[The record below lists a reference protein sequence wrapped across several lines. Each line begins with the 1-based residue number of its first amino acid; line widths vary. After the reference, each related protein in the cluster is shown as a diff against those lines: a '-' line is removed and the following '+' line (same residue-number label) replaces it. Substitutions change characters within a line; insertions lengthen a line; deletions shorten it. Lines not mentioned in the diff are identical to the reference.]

1 MIANAV
7 EVATVRAMLAT
18 VPIVVVAPADAIN
31 GQPPA

>member
-7 EVATVRAMLAT
+7 QEATAWAMLAT

-31 GQPPA
+31 GEPPA